1 MLTSVTLPYRVDIV
15 NLDRVHNG
23 FARHP
28 KSLEDDQ
35 ERLVER
41 NKTKSGIYTR
51 MGTSKT
57 GLFKACFC
65 LLFDNNF
72 YL

>member
-1 MLTSVTLPYRVDIV
+1 M

-51 MGTSKT
+51 MGNQKQAFQ
-57 GLFKACFC
+57 GLF
-65 LLFDNNF
+65 LLA
-72 YL
+72 Y